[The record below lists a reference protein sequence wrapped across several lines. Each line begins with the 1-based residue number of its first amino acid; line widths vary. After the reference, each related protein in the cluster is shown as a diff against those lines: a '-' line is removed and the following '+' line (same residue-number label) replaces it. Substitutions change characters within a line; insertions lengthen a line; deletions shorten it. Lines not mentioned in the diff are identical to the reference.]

1 MAALLVEQRMGMQE
15 GGEGLEEL
23 LNTWARSPS
32 ARPLRPDE
40 EGEVLQRLA
49 GPVGACKRLQAA

>member
-1 MAALLVEQRMGMQE
+1 MQE

-49 GPVGACKRLQAA
+49 GPVGACKRLHRAA